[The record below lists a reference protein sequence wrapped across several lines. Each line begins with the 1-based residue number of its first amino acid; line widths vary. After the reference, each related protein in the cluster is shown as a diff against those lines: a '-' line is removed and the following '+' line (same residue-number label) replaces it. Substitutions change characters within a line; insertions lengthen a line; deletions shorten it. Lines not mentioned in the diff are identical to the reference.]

1 MVRYRIV
8 HDNDCL
14 CENLSDIEVYDLLLL
29 YKEKYPDWELETQ
42 KYNFDP
48 GGPHLG
54 RDPDL
59 H

>member
-1 MVRYRIV
+1 MTRYRVV

-14 CENLSDIEVYDLLLL
+14 CENLSDTEAYDLLIL
-29 YKEKYPDWELETQ
+29 YKEKYPNWELETQ

>member
-1 MVRYRIV
+1 MIKYRII

-14 CENLSDIEVYDLLLL
+14 CENLSDIEVHDLLLL

-48 GGPHLG
+48 GGPHYG

>member
-1 MVRYRIV
+1 MIKYRIV

-14 CENLSDIEVYDLLLL
+14 CENLSDTEAYDLLML
-29 YKEKYPDWELETQ
+29 YKEKYPNWELETQ

-59 H
+59 N

>member
-1 MVRYRIV
+1 MIKYRLI
-8 HDNDCL
+8 HDHECL
-14 CENLSDIEVYDLLLL
+14 CDNLSDIEVSDLLLL
-29 YKEKYPDWELETQ
+29 YKEKYPDWKLETQ
-42 KYNFDP
+42 KYNYDP

>member
-1 MVRYRIV
+1 MLRYRIV

-29 YKEKYPDWELETQ
+29 YKEKYPDWKLEIQ

-48 GGPHLG
+48 GGLRFG
-54 RDPDL
+54 A
-59 H
+59 

>member
-1 MVRYRIV
+1 MIKYRII

-14 CENLSDIEVYDLLLL
+14 CDNLSDIEVSDVLML
-29 YKEKYPDWELETQ
+29 YKEKYPDWKLEIQ
-42 KYNFDP
+42 KYNFELH
-48 GGPHLG
+48 GCRLG

>member
-1 MVRYRIV
+1 MIKYRIV

-14 CENLSDIEVYDLLLL
+14 CENLSDIEAYDLLLL
-29 YKEKYPDWELETQ
+29 YKVKYPDWDLETQ

>member
-1 MVRYRIV
+1 MLRYRIV
-8 HDNDCL
+8 HNNDCL
-14 CENLSDIEVYDLLLL
+14 CENLSDIEAYDLLLL
-29 YKEKYPDWELETQ
+29 YKEKYPNWDLETQ

>member
-1 MVRYRIV
+1 MIKYRIV

-14 CENLSDIEVYDLLLL
+14 CENLSDIEAYDLFLL
-29 YKEKYPDWELETQ
+29 YKEKYPDWDLETQ

>member
-1 MVRYRIV
+1 MQA
-8 HDNDCL
+8 H
-14 CENLSDIEVYDLLLL
+14 DLLLL
-29 YKEKYPDWELETQ
+29 YREQHPDWKLETQ

-48 GGPHLG
+48 GGQHLG